1 MMGHSKNV
9 SVNQAMTKWSDYM
22 NSLGLGCQLGVDL
35 PNERRGLIPVADY
48 YEKAY
53 KGAWNGMTILGNA
66 IGQGEVKVTPLQLA
80 NLSAIIANGG
90 SYFIPH
96 VVKCVQSG
104 DIDAKFRSKK
114 FTKVTKEA
122 CDVVA
127 QGMRMSAMGGV
138 CKVLSRMP
146 IEACGMSGAASS
158 SGNENSIFIGYA
170 PLDNPKIAVAVIVEG
185 GGWGGKFAVP
195 VGGLI
200 MEQYLNG
207 GLSDESKSRSKALQE
222 EYIEC
227 NMD

>member
-1 MMGHSKNV
+1 MIKS
-9 SVNQAMTKWSDYM
+9 
-22 NSLGLGCQLGVDL
+22 
-35 PNERRGLIPVADY
+35 
-48 YEKAY
+48 
-53 KGAWNGMTILGNA
+53 
-66 IGQGEVKVTPLQLA
+66 
-80 NLSAIIANGG
+80 
-90 SYFIPH
+90 
-96 VVKCVQSG
+96 
-104 DIDAKFRSKK
+104 
-114 FTKVTKEA
+114 TKVTKEA

-146 IEACGMSGAASS
+146 IEACGMSSAASS

-170 PLDNPKIAVAVIVEG
+170 PVENPKIAVAVIVEG

-195 VGGLI
+195 VGGLV

-222 EYIEC
+222 EHIEY